1 MKRIL
6 DYKLFEMES
15 NEYYQQIPNNVSGI
29 ISIGD
34 GYEKEEWSDKN
45 FNKLKS
51 MLKEEFRI
59 SYWGRKGIKPSK
71 VDITQKPQGMTCTD
85 VTIINY
91 KDEWFGVEIKM
102 FRKRDKDNWVSYDQK
117 TYKCDQFDGLIKL
130 LEKYKIV

>member
-15 NEYYQQIPNNVSGI
+15 NEYYQQVPSNSYGI

-34 GYEKEEWSDKN
+34 GYEKEEWSVKN

-51 MLKEEFRI
+51 MLKEEYKIAKTSRSKAEI
-59 SYWGRKGIKPSK
+59 SGR
-71 VDITQKPQGMTCTD
+71 PQGITIID

-102 FRKRDKDNWVSYDQK
+102 FRKRDKDNWISYDQK

>member
-1 MKRIL
+1 MKRIIG
-6 DYKLFEMES
+6 YKLFEMES
-15 NEYYQQIPNNVSGI
+15 NEYYQQIPNNIWGS

-34 GYEKEEWSDKN
+34 GHETEEWSDKN

-51 MLKEEFRI
+51 LLKEEFRI
-59 SYWGRKGIKPSK
+59 SYWGRSK
-71 VDITQKPQGMTCTD
+71 VEITQKPQGMTCTD
-85 VTIINY
+85 VTILNY

-102 FRKRDKDNWVSYDQK
+102 FRKRDKDNWISYDQK

>member
-15 NEYYQQIPNNVSGI
+15 NEYYQQVPNNVYGI

-34 GYEKEEWSDKN
+34 DYETEEWSDKN

-51 MLKEEFRI
+51 MLKEEYKI
-59 SYWGRKGIKPSK
+59 SKKSRSKAEISGR
-71 VDITQKPQGMTCTD
+71 PQGITIMD
-85 VTIINY
+85 VTILNY

-102 FRKRDKDNWVSYDQK
+102 FRRVDENNWVSYYQK

>member
-15 NEYYQQIPNNVSGI
+15 NEYYQQVPNNVYGI

-34 GYEKEEWSDKN
+34 DYETEEWSDKN

-51 MLKEEFRI
+51 MLKEEYKIAKRSRSKAEI
-59 SYWGRKGIKPSK
+59 SVNDMVGR
-71 VDITQKPQGMTCTD
+71 PQGITIID
-85 VTIINY
+85 VTILNY